1 MTNTEALRE
10 IEKQEKRL
18 ANAKGGGKMLVKS
31 ARDYLKL
38 LTEAEKKFAAV
49 ADKYN
54 SAQTSLA
61 KLSAAVKKAE
71 ELARKQMDEAQKMRS
86 QMSKLR
92 LVVNSGDRIKR
103 KENVARTRLIEKVK
117 ALKAMSAE

>member
-1 MTNTEALRE
+1 MTNSEALRE

-49 ADKYN
+49 AAKYN
-54 SAQTSLA
+54 SAQASLA
-61 KLSAAVKKAE
+61 KLADAVKKAE
-71 ELARKQMDEAQKMRS
+71 AQARKQLDDAQKMRS

-92 LVVNSGDRIKR
+92 LVVNSGDRLKR
-103 KENVARTRLIEKVK
+103 KENVARTRLADKIKS
-117 ALKAMSAE
+117 LKAMSAE

>member
-61 KLSAAVKKAE
+61 KLAAAVKKAE
-71 ELARKQMDEAQKMRS
+71 ELARKQMEEAQKMRS

-92 LVVNSGDRIKR
+92 LVVNSGDRLKR
-103 KENVARTRLIEKVK
+103 KENVARTRLADKIKS
-117 ALKAMSAE
+117 LKAMSAE